1 MKRLSIFFIL
11 AFIVYSGN
19 NLYAGDFKLLIK
31 YLDGEHSKDSWS
43 KESTITVDERDY
55 SYSMQG
61 SGHVKPQSEDK
72 NGTFS
77 IDQYRKIRTYIADN
91 NLLKNDSLFDESTKY
106 KAFERFTNTEI
117 KIFVD
122 TNVYTI
128 RYNGD
133 IENLKDSAL
142 YRNSMGLINLV
153 MDFIKNE

>member
-1 MKRLSIFFIL
+1 MKRLILFFLL
-11 AFIVYSGN
+11 AFILYSGN
-19 NLYAGDFKLLIK
+19 NLYAGDFKILIK

-43 KESTITVDERDY
+43 KESTITIDERDY
-55 SYSMQG
+55 SYTMNG

-72 NGTFS
+72 NGTFTG
-77 IDQYRKIRTYIADN
+77 DQYQKIKTYILDK

-106 KAFERFTNTEI
+106 SSFERYTNTEI

-133 IENLKDSAL
+133 IQNLKDSLL
-142 YRNSMGLINLV
+142 YQNSIGLINLI